1 MPTVDQAILRQRS
14 SAAVHDLR
22 YDGKINIGAILRLCR
37 LVHSLQIDIL
47 HCHGY
52 KADIVGFLAAKLTA
66 RRTIA
71 TCHNWTNSTSSL
83 RKNAQ
88 IDLKILQHFDSVV
101 AVSDPVRFTLLSLGM
116 SPAKICR
123 IDNGIDVNSFYE
135 DEANHPDLM
144 KRPVIGVISRLSA
157 EKGIDVLIRAL
168 PQIVKR
174 FPSLTCRVVGCGPDR
189 TALVELVEQLGLSDC
204 IRFEGFTSDVK
215 KFLSE
220 CTLLVQPSRTEGMP
234 LAVLEAMAS
243 RRPIVASAVGSV
255 PQILLNGEA
264 GVLVTPEDP
273 DELAQGVLA
282 VLSNGEY
289 RSRITNSAYLHIQ
302 KHFDVLTMAKQYLKA
317 YTDLCPAAAH
327 VGVAQ
332 FE

>member
-1 MPTVDQAILRQRS
+1 
-14 SAAVHDLR
+14 
-22 YDGKINIGAILRLCR
+22 
-37 LVHSLQIDIL
+37 
-47 HCHGY
+47 
-52 KADIVGFLAAKLTA
+52 
-66 RRTIA
+66 
-71 TCHNWTNSTSSL
+71 
-83 RKNAQ
+83 
-88 IDLKILQHFDSVV
+88 
-101 AVSDPVRFTLLSLGM
+101 
-116 SPAKICR
+116 
-123 IDNGIDVNSFYE
+123 
-135 DEANHPDLM
+135 
-144 KRPVIGVISRLSA
+144 
-157 EKGIDVLIRAL
+157 
-168 PQIVKR
+168 VKE
-174 FPSLTCRVVGCGPDR
+174 FPSLTCRIVGCGPDR
-189 TALVELVEQLGLSDC
+189 PALIELAEQLELSDC
-204 IRFEGFTSDVK
+204 IRFEGFTSNVK

-302 KHFDVLTMAKQYLKA
+302 KHFDVLTMAKQYLKI

-327 VGVAQ
+327 AGVVQ